1 MSQSDWIKLVV
12 KYNGKCSVCGKLLK
26 SGDYAF
32 WSKISKSIKH
42 LNCYSQ
48 NNRPIEEHEVKKS
61 SPQAECLFCKALS
74 SLFIND
80 NQNIGEKTD
89 PKLFFICNDCVD
101 DPGCYGGYQYLL
113 LEKMNKIVKLK
124 S

>member
-12 KYNGKCSVCGKLLK
+12 KFNGKCSVCGKLLK

-80 NQNIGEKTD
+80 NQNIGVKTD

-101 DPGCYGGYQYLL
+101 DPGCYGRYQYLL